1 MNYTSKSLF
10 ILCLAVLSSKAH
22 SGTEMGGYFPPNN
35 HGNYINID
43 YISDEKRE
51 NSKILNIES
60 SFSFTKLDRSPR
72 GTMYVAT
79 QFDLVSRLN
88 DGLDAGVMYI
98 GVNPTQVSQNYPG
111 QVHFSYFGSSDV
123 NLLSSNCHKGADDT
137 SGVTCVIDLP
147 THEGYTY
154 KLISSI
160 VSADDKKTL
169 VVGIV
174 QVINGDGISL
184 GVNEIG
190 KFEIITGNQLFA
202 NAISWVEGTS
212 DPCDKVV
219 TTDITF
225 YPLNV
230 TNFNENYKLPIGD
243 PVNNACGVKT
253 WSAPD
258 GIGTTMEYPA
268 SQ

>member
-1 MNYTSKSLF
+1 MNFSLKSLF
-10 ILCLAVLSSKAH
+10 ILFLTVLSSK
-22 SGTEMGGYFPPNN
+22 SYGGTEVGGYFPKND
-35 HGNYINID
+35 HGNYVNID
-43 YISDEKRE
+43 YISDE
-51 NSKILNIES
+51 NTPNNGILQIES
-60 SFSFTKLDRSPR
+60 SFSFTKMDESPR

-79 QFDLVSRLN
+79 QFDLVSSLT
-88 DGLDAGVMYI
+88 DGGGAGVMYI

-123 NLLSSNCHKGADDT
+123 NLISNKCHRGADNT

-160 VSADDKKTL
+160 FSVTDKKTL
-169 VVGIV
+169 VAGKV
-174 QVINGDGISL
+174 QVIDANGNSL
-184 GVNEIG
+184 SVNEIG
-190 KFEIITGNQLFA
+190 QFEIIAGNQLFA

-225 YPLNV
+225 YPLSV
-230 TNFNENYKLPIGD
+230 TNFDENYKLPMGD
-243 PVNNACGVKT
+243 PVDNACGVKT
-253 WSAPD
+253 WPAPD